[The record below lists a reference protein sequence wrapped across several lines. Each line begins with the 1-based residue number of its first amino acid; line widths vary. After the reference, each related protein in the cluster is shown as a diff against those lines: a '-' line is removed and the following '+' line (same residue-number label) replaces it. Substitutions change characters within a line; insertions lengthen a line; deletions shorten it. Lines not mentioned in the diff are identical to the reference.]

1 MSEQK
6 SDLITLGGLWI
17 NTTKS
22 GKKYMSGN
30 LTPTVKIMIFKV
42 DDKKTDKHP
51 DYTMCLAPIK
61 KQDNKGG
68 TESTGEYDVTPPEQS
83 EDLLP
88 F

>member
-30 LTPTVKIMIFKV
+30 LTPTVKLMIFKV
-42 DDKKTDKHP
+42 ENKKTDKHP
-51 DYTMCLAPIK
+51 DYTMCLAPVK
-61 KQDNKGG
+61 KQDQN
-68 TESTGEYDVTPPEQS
+68 ESAPPEP
-83 EDLLP
+83 EAPPMDDGDDLP